1 MARNVQCDE
10 EMNEYCYWI
19 VPKKHKGL
27 SGATSVRRV
36 VPLIRTRSGSL
47 RETDLK
53 WKISIS
59 ERRGHETVIC
69 CSLTARLSHGKQN
82 TKIKWRFTSHHSG
95 TRFIPTNVVSGL
107 MYQHCFRD
115 RPYFKFRHGVV
126 MFEDN
131 HIF

>member
-10 EMNEYCYWI
+10 EKNKYCYWI
-19 VPKKHKGL
+19 VPKKHKRL

-59 ERRGHETVIC
+59 ERRGHKFVIC

-82 TKIKWRFTSHHSG
+82 TRIKWRFTSQHSG
-95 TRFIPTNVVSGL
+95 TRFIATNVVFRL
-107 MYQHCFRD
+107 MYQIA
-115 RPYFKFRHGVV
+115 
-126 MFEDN
+126 FETGRTSN
-131 HIF
+131 LGTEL